1 MKERDLLGWE
11 LLNRKPQTKLD
22 QTKLNQI
29 IGLFGFP
36 LQIRFLFL

>member
-22 QTKLNQI
+22 QTELNI
-29 IGLFGFP
+29 IGLFGFR